1 MDARRQTAL
10 DALESASS
18 LSELQNSILALRDSF
33 EVEHLIYHSVNS
45 TGQQYAALTYSE
57 AWVQEYLDRDYA
69 RVDPVVL
76 GCFRGAAPVDWK
88 ELDWSRKSARS
99 FLEES
104 RAFGVATQGYSIPI
118 RGPVGQ
124 FAILTLN
131 NSTDDES
138 WARFRTDAG
147 SDALLAAHFINEK
160 ALALEHSGESA
171 AMIVLSP
178 REVDAL
184 SNLAAGL
191 SRAETADRL
200 KISEHTLRV
209 YIESAR
215 FKLGAS
221 NTVHA
226 VARALAQGQI
236 VV

>member
-1 MDARRQTAL
+1 L
-10 DALESASS
+10 S

-33 EVEHLIYHSVNS
+33 EVEHLVYHSVNS

-76 GCFRGAAPVDWK
+76 GCYRGAAPLDWK
-88 ELDWSRKSARS
+88 ELDWSRKSARN
-99 FLEES
+99 FLEEA
-104 RAFGVATQGYSIPI
+104 RAFGVATQGFSIPI
-118 RGPVGQ
+118 RGPAGQ

-131 NSTDDES
+131 LTTDDTNWES
-138 WARFRTDAG
+138 FRTESG
-147 SDALLAAHFINEK
+147 SDAILAAHFINEK
-160 ALALEHSGESA
+160 ALALEQTGDPGTL
-171 AMIVLSP
+171 IVLSP

-191 SRAETADRL
+191 SRAETAERL
-200 KISEHTLRV
+200 KISENTLRV

-226 VARALAQGQI
+226 VARALVQGQI